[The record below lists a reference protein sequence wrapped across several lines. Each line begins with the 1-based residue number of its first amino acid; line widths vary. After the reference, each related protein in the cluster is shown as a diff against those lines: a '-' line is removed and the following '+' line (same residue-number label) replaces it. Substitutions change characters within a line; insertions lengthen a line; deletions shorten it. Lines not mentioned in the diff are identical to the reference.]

1 MNTPR
6 LTSLLQGRD
15 GNGSAAVAN
24 GSPPKLRPPNRPE
37 ITTTP
42 AQQEPKPSRRL
53 LQPLPLAGVV
63 LVLIAV
69 IAYWSVYAS
78 STKRTPILVA
88 THALPAGTV
97 LSASDL
103 RTGELAGDS
112 SVLSA
117 LVPERELGQVVGRR
131 LSSEVSAGAPLAA
144 GAMGSQQA
152 QSSSAFTLAIPEYDV
167 TGTTLQAGEHITL
180 LATFNAGG
188 GQSAVTRPVARDVQ
202 VLTVGEAPANSDPS
216 TTTVPVTIS
225 VTDPSIASSLAL
237 ANEDAKLD
245 LLVEGS
251 SGSTAPIPSANPGSA
266 GQ

>member
-1 MNTPR
+1 MNTSR
-6 LTSLLQGRD
+6 LTSLLPSRD
-15 GNGSAAVAN
+15 GNGSAVAD
-24 GSPPKLRPPNRPE
+24 GSPPKLRPPRRPE
-37 ITTTP
+37 IASAP
-42 AQQEPKPSRRL
+42 EQQENKPKRL

-88 THALPAGTV
+88 SHALPAGTV

-103 RTGELAGDS
+103 RTGELAGDG
-112 SVLSA
+112 SVLAA
-117 LVPERELGQVVGRR
+117 LVPERELQQVIGRR
-131 LSSEVSAGAPLAA
+131 LSSEVPAGAPLAA
-144 GAMGSQQA
+144 GAMGSK
-152 QSSSAFTLAIPEYDV
+152 SSQTSAAFTLAVPEYDV
-167 TGTTLQAGEHITL
+167 TGTTLQAGEHITV

-188 GQSAVTRPVARDVQ
+188 GQAAVTRPIARNVQ
-202 VLTVGEAPANSDPS
+202 VLTVGEASANSDPS

-225 VTDPSIASSLAL
+225 VTTPSVASSLAL

-251 SGSTAPIPSANPGSA
+251 GGSTAPIPSANPGSA

>member
-6 LTSLLQGRD
+6 RISLLQSRD
-15 GNGSAAVAN
+15 GSGSALAN
-24 GSPPKLRPPNRPE
+24 GSPPKLQPRRPAS
-37 ITTTP
+37 TP
-42 AQQEPKPSRRL
+42 TPTQQEPKPPRRF

-88 THALPAGTV
+88 THTLPAGTV

-103 RTGELAGDS
+103 HTGELAGEGPL
-112 SVLSA
+112 LSA
-117 LVPERELGQVVGRR
+117 LVPGRELQQVIGRR
-131 LSSEVSAGAPLAA
+131 LTSELSAGAPLPT
-144 GAMGSQQA
+144 GAIGTQHA
-152 QSSSAFTLAIPEYDV
+152 QTSSAFTLAIPEYDV
-167 TGTTLQAGEHITL
+167 TGTTLQSGEHITV

-225 VTDPSIASSLAL
+225 VANPSLASSLAL

-251 SGSTAPIPSANPGSA
+251 DGSAAPIPSANPGSA
-266 GQ
+266 GE

>member
-6 LTSLLQGRD
+6 LTSFLQGRD
-15 GNGSAAVAN
+15 GNGSALAS
-24 GSPPKLRPPNRPE
+24 GSPPKLRPPRRAE
-37 ITTTP
+37 TP
-42 AQQEPKPSRRL
+42 PAPATHEAKTRRL

-78 STKRTPILVA
+78 STKRTPVLVA

-103 RTGELAGDS
+103 RTGELAGEG
-112 SVLSA
+112 SVLAA
-117 LVPERELGQVVGRR
+117 LVPERELQQVIGRR
-131 LSSEVSAGAPLAA
+131 LSSEVPAGVPLAA
-144 GAMGSQQA
+144 GALGTQHA
-152 QSSSAFTLAIPEYDV
+152 QPSSEFTLAVPEYDV
-167 TGTTLQAGEHITL
+167 TGTTLQAGERITV

-188 GQSAVTRPVARDVQ
+188 GQAAVTRPVARDVQ
-202 VLTVGEAPANSDPS
+202 VLAVGEAPANSDPS
-216 TTTVPVTIS
+216 TATVPVTIS
-225 VTDPSIASSLAL
+225 LTNPSVAPSLAL
-237 ANEDAKLD
+237 ANEDAKID

-251 SGSTAPIPSANPGSA
+251 GGSTAPIPSVNPGSV

>member
-1 MNTPR
+1 MNAPR
-6 LTSLLQGRD
+6 LTSLLSGRD
-15 GNGSAAVAN
+15 GSGSAVAD
-24 GSPPKLRPPNRPE
+24 GSPPKLRPPKRPE
-37 ITTTP
+37 IAPAP
-42 AQQEPKPSRRL
+42 AQQEARPKRL

-103 RTGELAGDS
+103 RTGELAGS
-112 SVLSA
+112 ASVLAA
-117 LVPERELGQVVGRR
+117 LVPERELQQAIGRR
-131 LSSEVSAGAPLAA
+131 LSSEVPAGAPLAA

-152 QSSSAFTLAIPEYDV
+152 KSYAAFTLAVPEYDV
-167 TGTTLQAGEHITL
+167 TGTTLQAGERITV

-188 GQSAVTRPVARDVQ
+188 GQSATTRPVARDVQ

-225 VTDPSIASSLAL
+225 LTNPSVAPSLAL
-237 ANEDAKLD
+237 ANEDAKID

-251 SGSTAPIPSANPGSA
+251 SGSTSPIPSVSPGSVE
-266 GQ
+266 

>member
-6 LTSLLQGRD
+6 LTSLRQGRD
-15 GNGSAAVAN
+15 ANGSAAVAN
-24 GSPPKLRPPNRPE
+24 GSPKLRPPRRPE
-37 ITTTP
+37 ITTAP

-97 LSASDL
+97 LSAGDL
-103 RTGELAGDS
+103 RTGELAGEG
-112 SVLSA
+112 SVLDA
-117 LVPERELGQVVGRR
+117 LVPEHELQQVIGRR
-131 LSSEVSAGAPLAA
+131 LSSEVPAGAPLAS
-144 GAMGSQQA
+144 GAMGSQHA
-152 QSSSAFTLAIPEYDV
+152 QTSSEFTLAVPEYDV
-167 TGTTLQAGEHITL
+167 TGTTLQAGERITV

-188 GQSAVTRPVARDVQ
+188 GQSATTRPVARDVQ

-225 VTDPSIASSLAL
+225 LSSPSVAPSLAL
-237 ANEDAKLD
+237 ANEDAKID

-251 SGSTAPIPSANPGSA
+251 GGSTSPIPSVNPGSVE
-266 GQ
+266 